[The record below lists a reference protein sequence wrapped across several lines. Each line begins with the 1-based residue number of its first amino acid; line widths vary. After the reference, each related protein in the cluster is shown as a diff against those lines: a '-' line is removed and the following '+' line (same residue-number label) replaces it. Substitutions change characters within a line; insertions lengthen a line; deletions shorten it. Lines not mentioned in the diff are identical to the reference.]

1 MPRHLSPMKARTGT
15 LPTDDERW
23 GFEVKWDGV
32 RAIAYVDDGGATF
45 ESRNLL
51 DLTPRY
57 PELAGLAAALAGRR
71 AVLDGEI
78 VAFDDEGRP
87 SFQQLQ
93 SRLNVGSPVAVREL
107 AQRVPV
113 CYVVFDVVW
122 LDGDDLT
129 KLTYEERR
137 RRLEELALNGPAWQ
151 TPAYHPGD
159 GEALLEATRERGLEG
174 VMAKRLDSTYLPG
187 RRSPAWVKVKNVRG
201 QELVVG
207 GWCPGEGRRENRI
220 GSLMLGHYD
229 GDRLRYAGNV
239 GTGFT
244 EKELDRLATVLE
256 PLRRSTSPFDP
267 PPGIR
272 KRCVFVEPKVVVEV
286 AFNEWT
292 RDGTLRQPSY
302 KGQRIDKNP
311 REVVREAAPGERPE
325 MER

>member
-15 LPTDDERW
+15 LPTDEERW

-32 RAIAYVDDGGATF
+32 RAMAYVDDGRAAF

-78 VAFDDEGRP
+78 VAFDDKGRP

-93 SRLNVGSPVAVREL
+93 SRLNVGSPVAIREL

-174 VMAKRLDSTYLPG
+174 VMAKRLDSTYTPG
-187 RRSPAWVKVKNVRG
+187 RRSAAWVKVKNVRG

-272 KRCVFVEPKVVVEV
+272 KRCVFVEPEVVVEV

>member
-1 MPRHLSPMKARTGT
+1 MKARTGT

-174 VMAKRLDSTYLPG
+174 VMAKRLDSTYTPG

-272 KRCVFVEPKVVVEV
+272 KRCVFVEPEVVVEV

-302 KGQRIDKNP
+302 
-311 REVVREAAPGERPE
+311 
-325 MER
+325 

>member
-174 VMAKRLDSTYLPG
+174 VMAKRLDSTYTPG

-272 KRCVFVEPKVVVEV
+272 KRCVFVEPEVVVEV

-311 REVVREAAPGERPE
+311 LEVVREEH
-325 MER
+325 

>member
-1 MPRHLSPMKARTGT
+1 MKARTGT
-15 LPTDDERW
+15 LPIDDERW

-57 PELAGLAAALAGRR
+57 PELAGLAGALAGRR

-78 VAFDDEGRP
+78 VAFDDKGRP

-93 SRLNVGSPVAVREL
+93 SRLNVGSPVAIREL

-174 VMAKRLDSTYLPG
+174 VMAKRLDSTYTPG

-272 KRCVFVEPKVVVEV
+272 KRCVFVEPEVVVEV

>member
-15 LPTDDERW
+15 LPADEERW
-23 GFEVKWDGV
+23 AFEIKWDGV
-32 RAIAYVDDGGATF
+32 RAMAYVDDGTAAF

-57 PELAGLAAALAGRR
+57 PELAGLADALAGRR

-78 VAFDDEGRP
+78 VAFDGQGRP

-93 SRLNVGSPVAVREL
+93 ARLNVGSQAVIREL
-107 AQRVPV
+107 AQQVPV

-122 LDGDDLT
+122 LDGEDLM
-129 KLTYEERR
+129 KFAYVDRR
-137 RRLEELALNGPAWQ
+137 RRLEELVLNGAAWQ
-151 TPAYHPGD
+151 TPAYHRGD
-159 GEALLEATRERGLEG
+159 GDALLEATRERGLEG
-174 VMAKRLDSTYLPG
+174 VMAKRLDSAYAPG

-220 GSLMLGHYD
+220 GSLMLGYYD

-244 EKELDRLATVLE
+244 EKELDRLAQVLE
-256 PLRRSTSPFDP
+256 EKRRPTSPFDP
-267 PPGIR
+267 APGIR
-272 KRCVFVEPKVVVEV
+272 KRCVFVEPEVVVEV
-286 AFNEWT
+286 EFNEWT

-311 REVVREAAPGERPE
+311 REVLREEH
-325 MER
+325 